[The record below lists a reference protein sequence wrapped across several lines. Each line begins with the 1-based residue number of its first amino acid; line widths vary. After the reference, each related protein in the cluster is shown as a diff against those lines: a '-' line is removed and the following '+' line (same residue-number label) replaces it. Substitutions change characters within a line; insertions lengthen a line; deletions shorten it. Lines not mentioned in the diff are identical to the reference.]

1 MNTHTQHKN
10 RKMDEQ
16 NVKN

>member
-10 RKMDEQ
+10 KKMDEQ